1 MKGTLIKM
9 VEGYT
14 LSLTNDIDD
23 LYAISNSELAT
34 EHELYK
40 LNIKNCESVEL
51 GYDLDELSLNMRLKY
66 EPQIKLNKSLVH
78 GIESSLHF
86 QVGVVKGFKKAI
98 ELIDTNKYYEFIRD
112 CAKNYDCD
120 LNAHKYNTTCRSC
133 DAKSLLKSLSKDRW
147 DVEIVMETPVA
158 TYGHSGWHKQPKLDK
173 EKCLILKRL

>member
-1 MKGTLIKM
+1 MKATLIKM

-34 EHELYK
+34 DHNLYK

-51 GYDLDELSLNMRLKY
+51 GYDLDELV
-66 EPQIKLNKSLVH
+66 NK
-78 GIESSLHF
+78 ESELLPTNTPGMEKIQFH
-86 QVGVVKGFKKAI
+86 VGFLRGFKKAI
-98 ELIDTNKYYEFIRD
+98 ELTDTNKYYEFIRD

-147 DVEIVMETPVA
+147 DVEIIMSEVVTDDEVGMA
-158 TYGHSGWHKQPKLDK
+158 GIPKLDK
-173 EKCLILKRL
+173 ERCLILKRN

>member
-1 MKGTLIKM
+1 MKATLIKM

-34 EHELYK
+34 DHNLYK

-51 GYDLDELSLNMRLKY
+51 GYDLDELSEKEYPNTIDEY
-66 EPQIKLNKSLVH
+66 GEPSWDDGKLYHRQQGFIV
-78 GIESSLHF
+78 
-86 QVGVVKGFKKAI
+86 GFKKSI
-98 ELIDTNKYYEFIRD
+98 ELTDTNKYYEFIRD

-147 DVEIVMETPVA
+147 DVEIIMSEVVTDDEVGMA
-158 TYGHSGWHKQPKLDK
+158 GIPKLDK
-173 EKCLILKRL
+173 ERCLILKRN